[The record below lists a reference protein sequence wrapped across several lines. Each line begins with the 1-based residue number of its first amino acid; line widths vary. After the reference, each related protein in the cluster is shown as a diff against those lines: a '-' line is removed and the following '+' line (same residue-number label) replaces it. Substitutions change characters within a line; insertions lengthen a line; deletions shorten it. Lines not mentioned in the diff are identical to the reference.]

1 MNIIEQM
8 LTKYV
13 IDTENDLI
21 NALKEIFQE
30 IALLGLYR
38 GNFFAN
44 AAFYG
49 GTALRI
55 LYGSNRFSEDLDFSL
70 IEKNPAFNFEM
81 YFQNIIEEFEALGL
95 SVVISRRSENKDTSG
110 IESAFLKNDTSIHT
124 LNIQAEN
131 NVSLL
136 KGVPPGKKLKI
147 KLEVDTNPPLNF
159 RTEVKTLLMPV
170 TFNIVSMTLPN
181 LYAGKMHAVLCRK
194 WKTRVKGRDWF
205 DFEWYVSRNTKLNLV
220 HLRERMIESGDL
232 KGNENLDKDKFVTLM
247 NAKIDSLDLEKVIE
261 EVQPFIKDH
270 RVFDL
275 WTREHFRMLT
285 SRVMFSE

>member
-1 MNIIEQM
+1 
-8 LTKYV
+8 
-13 IDTENDLI
+13 
-21 NALKEIFQE
+21 
-30 IALLGLYR
+30 
-38 GNFFAN
+38 
-44 AAFYG
+44 
-49 GTALRI
+49 
-55 LYGSNRFSEDLDFSL
+55 
-70 IEKNPAFNFEM
+70 
-81 YFQNIIEEFEALGL
+81 
-95 SVVISRRSENKDTSG
+95 
-110 IESAFLKNDTSIHT
+110 
-124 LNIQAEN
+124 
-131 NVSLL
+131 
-136 KGVPPGKKLKI
+136 
-147 KLEVDTNPPLNF
+147 VDTNPPLNF
-159 RTEVKTLLMPV
+159 RTEVKTLLLPV